1 MSTKLTFGG
10 YSLSDDKSILMN
22 TDSYK
27 VSMDDQY
34 PPNTKHVFSYI
45 ESRGGKHTEQVM
57 FGTQAYIQEYLS
69 TPFKLEDVEFANV
82 YWQAHGEPFPYE
94 NIKEM
99 FHAYGGFWPVTIR
112 AVPEGTIVPTKNI
125 MAMVYNEDPRFKIAT
140 TWLEQSFLRAVWYGS
155 TVATNC
161 REIRKTILKY
171 LVKSGT
177 PADLPWKHHGFGGR
191 GASSFETAAIGDLAS
206 LITGMGTDTM
216 TANLYAMRYY
226 GATAPVGFSIVA
238 SEHST
243 ITSWGRENEFNAY
256 KNMVE
261 KFAKHGATFACV
273 SDSYNIYEA
282 CRMWGRLANEIKEK
296 QATLVVRP
304 DSGDPLVVMPQCMRI
319 LEEAFGYTVNDKG
332 YKVLNN
338 VRMLWGDGITDL
350 TIESILR
357 TMVDLHGYSADNFAF
372 GQGGAMLQIVN
383 RDDQKYAMKCSAV
396 GVEVN
401 GVLEWHDVFKD
412 PITDQGKTSKK
423 GLISLFKD
431 NDGNLLTKHSTAMYE
446 DVNSNFLDEMVTVYR
461 NGVQMNKTTFEEI
474 RERAKIQ

>member
-1 MSTKLTFGG
+1 MQHTKLTFGG
-10 YSLSDDKSILMN
+10 FTLSDEKSILMN

-27 VSMDDQY
+27 VGMDEQY

-57 FGTQAYIQEYLS
+57 FGTQAFIQEYLS
-69 TPFKLEDVEFANV
+69 TPFTLEDVEFANV

-99 FHAYGGFWPVTIR
+99 FYAYSGFWPVTIR

-140 TWLEQSFLRAVWYGS
+140 TWLETSFLRAVWYGS

-161 REIRKTILKY
+161 REIRKTILRY

-177 PADLPWKHHGFGGR
+177 TADLPWKLHGFGAR

-206 LITGMGTDTM
+206 LVTGMGTDTM

-226 GATAPVGFSIVA
+226 GATGPVGFSIVA

-243 ITSWGRENEFNAY
+243 ITSWGRENEFKAY

-261 KFAKHGATFACV
+261 KFAKQGATFACV

-282 CRMWGRLANEIKEK
+282 CRMWGQLANEIKEK
-296 QATLVVRP
+296 GATLVVRP

-319 LEEAFGYTVNDKG
+319 LEEAFGYTVIKG

-423 GLISLFKD
+423 GRISLYKD
-431 NDGNLLTKHSTAMYE
+431 AEGNFYTDKLVESSDA
-446 DVNSNFLDEMVTVYR
+446 MVTLYR
-461 NGVQMNKTTFEEI
+461 NGVQLNCTTYEEI
-474 RERAKIQ
+474 RERAKII